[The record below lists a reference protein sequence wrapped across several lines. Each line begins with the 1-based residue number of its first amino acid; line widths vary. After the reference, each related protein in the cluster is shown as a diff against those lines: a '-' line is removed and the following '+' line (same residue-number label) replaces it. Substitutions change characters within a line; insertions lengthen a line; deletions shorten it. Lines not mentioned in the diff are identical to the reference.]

1 MNQAPSLPQVSTD
14 SLLGEIADDFL
25 ARLDRGERPDVEAF
39 AREHPEQSLLIRD
52 VFPALA
58 AMRECSPAA
67 FAGPPTARAAHTT
80 HALGDYRIVRELGR
94 GGMGIVYEAEQLSL
108 GRRVALK
115 VLPFAAALDPKQLQR
130 FKNEAQAAAH
140 LHHANIVPVHGVGC
154 ERGVH
159 YYAMQLIEGQTLAA
173 MIKELR
179 SAEQGVPSALNEVGP
194 YEATRSCPPDLAV
207 PNGKPHVAAESTIKA
222 ALSTEHSTRQPAW
235 FRTAANMG
243 VQAAEALDHAHGE
256 GVVHRDIKPANL
268 LIDGKGNLW
277 ITDFGLAQLQSDA
290 GLTLTGDLVG
300 TIRYMSPEQAL
311 AKRVIVDHRTDIYSL
326 GVTLYELLT
335 LEPAF
340 DGRDR
345 QELLRQIAFD
355 EPRALRQHNKAIP
368 AELETIVL
376 KAIAKNPAE
385 RYATA
390 QDLADDLQRFLKDEP
405 IRAKRPSLLARA
417 RKWSRRH
424 RPVVASAI
432 VAALAVVAIAII
444 ALVISLGNISGA
456 LKEKTA
462 ALAEKSEALAKES
475 AALERER
482 ETTYLQETVL
492 AGRELA
498 AGNVGRAEEL
508 LNHCPDRLRGWE
520 WHFLKRQR
528 YEMRDPIKHDATV
541 IKVAFSPNGQQIAS
555 VDMDGAFEI
564 RDAETGHVLHT
575 LDRQAL
581 PNRARL
587 VRGLAYSPDSRYLA
601 LARHDGSVRLWNA
614 TDGQPLQSLEGH
626 KGPVWQVAFSPDNRT
641 LISGGSDG
649 TVRLWDVVSGKELR
663 KFEGHPAPV
672 KGVAF
677 RPDDRSVVAAC
688 DDGTVKVWDREAGRE
703 MFSFRGELAN
713 PWVAQFS
720 PDTRRLG
727 WACMDGVV
735 KVWDTT
741 TGTLEIDKQSNMH
754 QCRAI
759 VFHPDGKRI
768 ALAGFDGTLRLLD
781 ATSGREMFTIFAHTN
796 PVADAA
802 FSSDGNKL
810 VSGSYDHTMRIWDAT
825 RMPDG
830 GPTTAQCVTLETGH
844 NEAVSGVDF
853 SPNGRWLASSSW
865 DGTVRVWECSASRD
879 EPEARHA
886 ERDGYL
892 LRYTLRGHSSR
903 VIGVVFSSDN
913 RTLASGSWDKTVK
926 LWDLQAPVGDSLAAL
941 RTIPTKER
949 VASVAFSPDGRLLAV
964 GQGTGLALYDPA
976 TGTEA
981 ANFKPTPAPVPAVAF
996 DPVSGRLA
1004 SAGASDPAIR
1014 VWDVSSDKPLFE
1026 IRNYA
1031 NSNSSVAFSPDG
1043 KLIAS
1048 QGRRGE
1054 TPGEPTITV
1063 WDVETRE
1070 VRHFTGHSHYIW
1082 KVVFSPDG
1090 QYLASGSWDST
1101 IKIWD
1106 LKDASVEPVTLRGH
1120 AGTVHGL
1127 AFNHDGSRLA
1137 SGSGYAGNGEV
1148 KIWDAA
1154 LWRK

>member
-1 MNQAPSLPQVSTD
+1 MMNQAPSPSQLSTD
-14 SLLGEIADDFL
+14 SLLGEIADEFL

-39 AREHPEQSLLIRD
+39 ARQHPELAQLIRE
-52 VFPALA
+52 VFPTLA
-58 AMRECSPAA
+58 AMRECSPTAVT
-67 FAGPPTARAAHTT
+67 GPATARAAHTT

-159 YYAMQLIEGQTLAA
+159 YYAMQLIEGQTLAT

-179 SAEQGVPSALNEVGP
+179 SAQQGAQSVEHEAGP
-194 YEATRSCPPDLAV
+194 YAPTATAPPDSASSNG
-207 PNGKPHVAAESTIKA
+207 NGKPHAPESTIKA
-222 ALSTEHSTRQPAW
+222 ALSTEHSTRTPAW
-235 FRTAANMG
+235 FRTVANLG
-243 VQAAEALDHAHGE
+243 VQAAEALEHAHGE

-326 GVTLYELLT
+326 GATLYELLT

-345 QELLRQIAFD
+345 HELLRQIAFE
-355 EPRALRQHNKAIP
+355 EPRPPRRINKAIP

-390 QDLADDLQRFLKDEP
+390 QDLADDLQRYLKDEP
-405 IRAKRPSLLARA
+405 IRARRPSLLGRA

-432 VAALAVVAIAII
+432 VAGAAVVAIAIV
-444 ALVISLGNISGA
+444 ALVISLGNISRA
-456 LKEKTA
+456 LKEETA
-462 ALAEKSEALAKES
+462 A
-475 AALERER
+475 RER
-482 ETTYLQETVL
+482 EKETIYLQQTIL
-492 AGRELA
+492 AGRELD

-508 LNHCPDRLRGWE
+508 LNNCPTHLQGWE
-520 WHFLKRQR
+520 WHFLRRQR
-528 YEMRDPIKHDATV
+528 FEKPVPIQHEATV
-541 IKVAFSPNGQQIAS
+541 IKVAFSPNGQQVAS
-555 VDMDGAFEI
+555 VDMDGNFAI
-564 RDAETGHVLHT
+564 RDARTGRVLHS
-575 LDRQAL
+575 LEQQVAQ
-581 PNRARL
+581 NRARL

-601 LARHDGSVRLWNA
+601 LSRQDGSVRLWNA
-614 TDGQPLQSLEGH
+614 TDGQAMQSLEGH
-626 KGPVWQVAFSPDNRT
+626 KGPVWQVAFSPDSRT
-641 LISGGSDG
+641 LVSGGSDG
-649 TVRLWDVVSGKELR
+649 TVRLWDVVGAKELR
-663 KFEGHPAPV
+663 KFEGHPSPV

-677 RPDDRSVVAAC
+677 RPDGRSVLAAC
-688 DDGTVKVWDREAGRE
+688 DDGTVKVWDRDTGRE
-703 MFSFRGELAN
+703 LSSFRGELAN
-713 PWVAQFS
+713 PWAATFS

-727 WACMDGVV
+727 WACLDGVV

-741 TGTLEIDKQSNMH
+741 TGNLVIGQQSNTH

-781 ATSGREMFTIFAHTN
+781 AASGREMMTIFAHPA
-796 PVADAA
+796 PVADAV
-802 FSSDGNKL
+802 FSHDGNKL
-810 VSGSYDHTMRIWDAT
+810 ASGSYDHTIRIWDAA
-825 RMPDG
+825 PVPEG
-830 GPTTAQCVTLETGH
+830 GPITAHCVTLKTGH
-844 NEAVSGVDF
+844 KEAVSGVAF
-853 SPNGRWLASSSW
+853 SPSGRWLASSSW
-865 DGTVRVWECSASRD
+865 DGTVKVWQCDVAH
-879 EPEARHA
+879 EPV
-886 ERDGYL
+886 

-903 VIGVVFSSDN
+903 VNGVAFSSDD

-926 LWDLQAPVGDSLAAL
+926 VWDLQTPVGDSLTAVQ
-941 RTIPTKER
+941 TIPTKER
-949 VASVAFSPDGRLLAV
+949 VTSIAFSPDGRLLAV
-964 GQGTGLALYDPA
+964 GQAIGLAIYDPA
-976 TGTEA
+976 TGKEQA
-981 ANFKPTPAPVPAVAF
+981 FKLTPTPVPALAF

-1004 SAGASDPAIR
+1004 SSSASDPAIR
-1014 VWDVSSDKPLFE
+1014 FWDTASKSDQPLFE
-1026 IRNYA
+1026 IRHYA
-1031 NSNSSVAFSPDG
+1031 NPNSSVAFSPDG
-1043 KLIAS
+1043 KLIAC
-1048 QGRRGE
+1048 QGRG
-1054 TPGEPTITV
+1054 PSAGEPTLTV
-1063 WDVETRE
+1063 WDVDTRE
-1070 VRHFTGHSHYIW
+1070 IQLTLTGHTRYVW
-1082 KVVFSPDG
+1082 KVAFSPDG

-1106 LKDASVEPVTLRGH
+1106 LKNTSVEPVTLRGH
-1120 AGTVHGL
+1120 AGIIHGL
-1127 AFNHDGSRLA
+1127 AFNQDGSRLA

-1154 LWRK
+1154 LWQKPIADKVASDRVSEGDRVGQ